1 MKPLLVFGSML
12 SETDIHYLVGLL
24 SLISNP
30 DDVEVELGS
39 KVVDTATNRKRD
51 VDITFKIKDVATGAR
66 VFKGIEV
73 KDHGRKLDVTHV
85 EQLAQKLKDMPTL
98 AIKCIVSATGYT
110 SPAIKKAAHHGIELF
125 ELIDWD
131 FSEKQ
136 FEHFDSQFVP
146 FVRAGFTW
154 ASKPSVQINPEE
166 KIPEDIASILKNNP
180 LVSFEELGSLKE
192 VRLNEKINEFCRFS
206 VQRIFEQY
214 KDKEMQVGHT
224 VEVDLVLNITNNCF
238 VDCGASKFKLK
249 SLRYRGRLVWAEH
262 SKPTFYKVLKRLGDE
277 KPYAGCMV
285 AELDEWGLMGV
296 SVSQHDRT
304 LRFIRVSLSD
314 RNRNSITKQKLK
326 LSP

>member
-1 MKPLLVFGSML
+1 ML

-39 KVVDTATNRKRD
+39 RIVDATTNRKRD
-51 VDITFKIKDVATGAR
+51 VDITFKIKDAATGAR
-66 VFKGIEV
+66 IFKGIEV
-73 KDHGRKLDVTHV
+73 KDHGRKLDITHV
-85 EQLAQKLKDMPTL
+85 EQLAQKLNDMPTL

-146 FVRAGFTW
+146 FVRTGFAW

-166 KIPEDIASILKNNP
+166 KIPEDIASILKTNP
-180 LVSFEELGSLKE
+180 LVSFEEFGTLHE
-192 VRLNEKINEFCRFS
+192 VRLNVKLNDFCKFAI
-206 VQRIFEQY
+206 QRTFEQH
-214 KDKEMQVGHT
+214 KDKEMQVGQT
-224 VEVDLVLNITNNCF
+224 VDVNLVLNITNDCF

-249 SLRYRGRLVWAEH
+249 SLRYSGRLVWAKCP
-262 SKPTFYKVLKRLGDE
+262 KPTYYKVLKRLNEE

-285 AELDEWGLMGV
+285 AELDEWGLMGI

-314 RNRNSITKQKLK
+314 RNRNIISKQKLRACLK
-326 LSP
+326 KGII